1 MIAYK
6 TIHINYETTIIRVD
20 IVYVE
25 KVRVYYMINNN
36 TQPKKFHS
44 TKINKLLECMRF
56 LVFTLLFTLFSKKK
70 SKRHTVFTLFKTVS
84 PIQERNYDF
93 ELNAFRYYII
103 LSQFEMIGMQIIA
116 NNLSIVGVMLGS

>member
-93 ELNAFRYYII
+93 ELNAFRYFII

-116 NNLSIVGVMLGS
+116 V